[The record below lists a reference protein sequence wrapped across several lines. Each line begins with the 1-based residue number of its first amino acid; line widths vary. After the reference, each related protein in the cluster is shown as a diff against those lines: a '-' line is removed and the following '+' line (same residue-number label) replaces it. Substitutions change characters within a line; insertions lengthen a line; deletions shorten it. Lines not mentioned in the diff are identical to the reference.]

1 MSNSIARQKLDDII
15 ANSKVFK
22 LLDKLDQA
30 NFLAELEKAND
41 EQILATIQAI
51 EEEESQLAI
60 LQKRK
65 LEIAQRQI
73 ELSEALHHEI
83 KSAERELSRVEESE
97 ENQASAAMLKKME
110 TEIDKIDSN
119 SNSIQTANQEKK
131 KFLGLF

>member
-1 MSNSIARQKLDDII
+1 MANTSARQKLDEII

-22 LLDKLDQA
+22 LLDKLDQS

-65 LEIAQRQI
+65 LEIAQKQI
-73 ELSEALHHEI
+73 ELSESLHHEI
-83 KSAERELSRVEESE
+83 KLAERDLAKAEESAEK
-97 ENQASAAMLKKME
+97 QASVTVLQKME
-110 TEIDKIDSN
+110 NEINQIDTN
-119 SNSIQTANQEKK
+119 STSISAQKEKK